1 MKHIAR
7 VTLLISCLSAL
18 HAQEEKPY
26 EALVQERL
34 NEAIAATSQLP
45 EKLWKPNPGQ
55 GIYMA
60 LLLLSENKNIE
71 VAEQIIAD
79 HCGNPLT
86 TYVGKPTP
94 QSRNEGVFR
103 IYLTEKIRNRLS
115 AKSKETIEDFAWL
128 LLTEHHRGI
137 TRADAD
143 KSFWLFS
150 SSENHYLNDRRR
162 YTQALQIVR
171 MSPRYGPEHKL
182 GEETIE
188 SHLRAWTAF
197 WIRHFEDRANEGTDI
212 EIAHPSSY
220 GICTVGVYYD
230 LYDLTD
236 SPRLRELAGNFL
248 TLYWAEVAAEFEPR
262 TGQRGLAASRNPFYD
277 GVRTYWASSLLYC
290 YGWHDGGYKDTSLG
304 YLPFIFSS
312 YRPPEILR
320 AIAGDAKRGPYL
332 ATSRRAVMIASRDR
346 DKAGILVFDENGD
359 AHFRR
364 DVFYTPVYN
373 LSTMTMDP
381 DRLYNLGDL
390 AQTMGVNFSSDARD
404 RIVVHGTGFY
414 SRRAINGITGTAVSI
429 VARDPNAQTGRG
441 RFMSDGTRVF
451 IRKGT
456 LWDNRIEDASGWIF
470 TRAGDAY
477 AAIHIPGGYT
487 ATTRTFVWPDRKLKE
502 VTEQHGHHLEFKDMW
517 APAVIQMGRTADYES
532 FEAFQK
538 SVKENPI
545 AYQDGK
551 LTYTSEAGET
561 FGYQANSKELPKI
574 NGKTVNLNPTK
585 TYDSPFLSM
594 EHGSEKAV
602 ISYPG
607 HKDVVLGFRPK
618 PMKPSAK

>member
-1 MKHIAR
+1 MKPIVPISIAI
-7 VTLLISCLSAL
+7 LFSCLASL
-18 HAQEEKPY
+18 HAENAKPY
-26 EALVQERL
+26 GELVQTRIQ
-34 NEAIAATSQLP
+34 EAIAATSHLP
-45 EKLWKPNPGQ
+45 ENIWKPNPGQ

-60 LLLLSENKNIE
+60 LLLLSENRNLE
-71 VAEQIIAD
+71 AAEQVIAD

-94 QSRNEGVFR
+94 QSRNEGLFR
-103 IYLTEKIRNRLS
+103 IYLTENIRERLS
-115 AKSKETIEDFAWL
+115 AKARETIEDFAWL
-128 LLTEHHRGI
+128 LLTDHHRGI

-171 MSPRYGPEHKL
+171 MSQRYGPEHKL
-182 GEETIE
+182 DEETIE
-188 SHLRAWTAF
+188 SHLQAWNAF

-230 LYDLTD
+230 LYDFAD
-236 SPRLRELAGNFL
+236 SPRLREMAGNFL
-248 TLYWAEVAAEFEPR
+248 TLHWAEVAAEFEPR
-262 TGQRGLAASRNPFYD
+262 TGQRALAASRNPSYD
-277 GVRTYWASSLLYC
+277 GVRTYWAESLLYC
-290 YGWHDGGYKDTSLG
+290 YGWHDAGYNNNSLG
-304 YLPFIFSS
+304 YLPFIYSS

-320 AIAGDAKRGPYL
+320 AIARDPKRGPYL
-332 ATSRRAVMIASRDR
+332 ATSRRAVMIASRDQ
-346 DKAGILVFDENGD
+346 DKSGVIVFDENGD
-359 AHFRR
+359 GHFRR
-364 DVFYTPVYN
+364 DVFYTPDYN

-381 DRLYNLGDL
+381 TREYNSADL

-414 SRRAINGITGTAVSI
+414 SRRATNGITGAGVSI

-456 LWDNRIEDASGWIF
+456 LWDNRIEDASGWFF
-470 TRAGDAY
+470 TRGGDAH

-487 ATTRTFVWPDRKLKE
+487 ATTRTFTWPDRQLQE
-502 VTEQHGHHLEFKDMW
+502 VQENHGHHLEFKDMW
-517 APAVIQMGRTADYES
+517 APVVIQMGRAADYES
-532 FEAFQK
+532 FAAFQQ
-538 SVKENPI
+538 SVKENKI
-545 AYQDGK
+545 EFQDGK
-551 LTYTSEAGET
+551 LTYVSEAGET
-561 FGYQANSKELPKI
+561 FEYSANSKELPEI
-574 NGKTVNLNPTK
+574 NGETVNLNPAK

-594 EHGSEKAV
+594 EHGSKVAT
-602 ISYPG
+602 ITYPG
-607 HKDVVLGFRPK
+607 HKDVVLD
-618 PMKPSAK
+618 